1 MRNLD
6 IRIHGKTVIVGR
18 RVQSLSGRF
27 RGGRGR
33 VFRHLGNRRGILL
46 IGSLNLVSDHFF
58 GLEGRDLM
66 DNQEVEGNIR
76 LLTSI
81 KMHLYMVWKVLGHIN
96 NGVGG
101 LFLSAL

>member
-1 MRNLD
+1 
-6 IRIHGKTVIVGR
+6 
-18 RVQSLSGRF
+18 
-27 RGGRGR
+27 
-33 VFRHLGNRRGILL
+33 
-46 IGSLNLVSDHFF
+46 
-58 GLEGRDLM
+58 M